1 MKFKLLLLS
10 CVFCLAA
17 GSAVAEPRA
26 WPGAYPARVQ
36 APAQTQAEPSPAVL
50 LSQGMGQLVK
60 FMRRQPRPSGA
71 EIAAYI
77 DTQVAPYFD
86 FAYMTRWVAGSRYRY
101 MSEQQRGAMEASL
114 TKMFLGALAQR
125 LASYG
130 NQSVRFTKP
139 RRVAANEVNVGVDIL
154 TPGTYP
160 ARLNFRFY
168 RSEEGWKV
176 FDVSANGSSALVHY
190 RQHFARMQ
198 RQSPRWG

>member
-10 CVFCLAA
+10 CVFCLAS
-17 GSAVAEPRA
+17 GSLVAEPRG
-26 WPGAYPARVQ
+26 WPGAYPGRFQ
-36 APAQTQAEPSPAVL
+36 APAQTEPSPAML
-50 LSQGMGQLVK
+50 LSQGIGQLIK
-60 FMRRQPRPSGA
+60 FLRRQPSPQSA

-77 DTQVAPYFD
+77 DSQVAPYFD

-101 MSEQQRGAMEASL
+101 MNEQQRSAMEASMK
-114 TKMFLGALAQR
+114 KMFLGALAQR
-125 LASYG
+125 LGSYG
-130 NQSVRFTKP
+130 NQNVRFNKP
-139 RRVAANEVNVGVDIL
+139 RWVAANEVDVGVDIL

-168 RSEEGWKV
+168 RSGDGWKV

-190 RQHFARMQ
+190 RQYFARMQ